1 MGTCPCESSER
12 NEPVSRV
19 SGTNEVSDGN
29 ETNNPAEVSDGNETN
44 NPAEVSDG
52 NETNN
57 PAPVS
62 RVSGTN
68 EVSDGNET
76 NNPAEVSDG
85 NETNNPAEVSDGNET
100 NNPAPVTEKPLH
112 PHEPHIEI
120 LRGQP
125 TDQELAALIAVLGS
139 ISGSTPPAQPEPTR
153 WGLPVDQLRYPV
165 FSWQRITLQ
174 EMTHMRR

>member
-29 ETNNPAEVSDGNETN
+29 ETNNPAPVSRVSGTNEVSDGNETN
-44 NPAEVSDG
+44 NPAPSRVSGTNEVSDG

-68 EVSDGNET
+68 
-76 NNPAEVSDG
+76 
-85 NETNNPAEVSDGNET
+85 EVSDGNET

>member
-29 ETNNPAEVSDGNETN
+29 ETVSRVSGTN
-44 NPAEVSDG
+44 EVSDG

-68 EVSDGNET
+68 
-76 NNPAEVSDG
+76 
-85 NETNNPAEVSDGNET
+85 EVSDGNET

>member
-68 EVSDGNET
+68 GVSDGNET
-76 NNPAEVSDG
+76 NNPAPVSRVSG
-85 NETNNPAEVSDGNET
+85 TNGVSDGNET

>member
-19 SGTNEVSDGN
+19 SGTN
-29 ETNNPAEVSDGNETN
+29 EVSDGNETN

>member
-29 ETNNPAEVSDGNETN
+29 ETNNPAGVSERNETN
-44 NPAEVSDG
+44 EVSDG

-76 NNPAEVSDG
+76 NNPAPVSRVSG
-85 NETNNPAEVSDGNET
+85 TNEVSDGNET

>member
-44 NPAEVSDG
+44 NPA
-52 NETNN
+52 
-57 PAPVS
+57 PVS

-68 EVSDGNET
+68 
-76 NNPAEVSDG
+76 EVSDG

>member
-29 ETNNPAEVSDGNETN
+29 ETNNPA
-44 NPAEVSDG
+44 
-52 NETNN
+52 
-57 PAPVS
+57 
-62 RVSGTN
+62 